1 MISNQTRAVHLFDF
15 EITPMISDQTAFHSV
30 QLPLCHS
37 RKYPYSPPPHR
48 RDWKFQGMGGGGFKD
63 PGISR
68 GGRGVVS
75 MNFVFFQTGLNFHT
89 VVCQV
94 SLFAFCFLSSEREK
108 INLANLGPVYMEV
121 GDPR

>member
-1 MISNQTRAVHLFDF
+1 MSFQKISIL
-15 EITPMISDQTAFHSV
+15 
-30 QLPLCHS
+30 
-37 RKYPYSPPPHR
+37 PPPPQKGLEIPG
-48 RDWKFQGMGGGGFKD
+48 DGGGGFKD

-121 GDPR
+121 GDLR